1 MRRAAGH
8 RNTAS
13 EFLTPLA
20 DSAQAGSSRDWI
32 LNLLEKTETG
42 LIYVARFLAV
52 ISALAIGSITTIIC
66 VSVIMRRVA
75 NSPLFYAEEL
85 VGLLLAVTLFFAL
98 PLVTLRGDHIRVTLL
113 ANQFRKHGKTYL
125 GLVAGLVVL
134 TFLGWL
140 IFESLEWMAFAIRLG
155 LKTEATSIPL
165 VPWMAVVPCSLC
177 ITAFGVVVQFCLSL
191 ARLATGGED
200 QKPRIPSAPEISENQ
215 DD

>member
-1 MRRAAGH
+1 M
-8 RNTAS
+8 
-13 EFLTPLA
+13 
-20 DSAQAGSSRDWI
+20 I
-32 LNLLEKTETG
+32 LRILEKTENG
-42 LIYVARFLAV
+42 LTYLARFLAV

-113 ANQFRKHGKTYL
+113 ANQLQKRGRAYL
-125 GLVAGLVVL
+125 GLVAGIVVL
-134 TFLGWL
+134 AFLGWL

-165 VPWMAVVPCSLC
+165 VPWMAIVPLSLC
-177 ITAFGVVVQFCLSL
+177 ITTFGVIVQLCLVL
-191 ARLATGGED
+191 ARINTGGAE
-200 QKPRIPSAPEISENQ
+200 QKPEVQTAPENLQ
-215 DD
+215 KQAD

>member
-1 MRRAAGH
+1 M
-8 RNTAS
+8 
-13 EFLTPLA
+13 
-20 DSAQAGSSRDWI
+20 I
-32 LNLLEKTETG
+32 LNLLEKMETG
-42 LIYVARFLAV
+42 LMYAARFLAA

-113 ANQFRKHGKTYL
+113 ANQFHKRGKTYL
-125 GLVAGLVVL
+125 GLAAGLVVL

-140 IFESLEWMAFAIRLG
+140 IFESVEWMAFAIRLG

-165 VPWMAVVPCSLC
+165 VPWMAVVPFSLC
-177 ITAFGVVVQFCLSL
+177 ITAFGVVVQLCLSL
-191 ARLATGGED
+191 ARLTKSGDGL
-200 QKPRIPSAPEISENQ
+200 KPRINAAPETSENQ
-215 DD
+215 SG